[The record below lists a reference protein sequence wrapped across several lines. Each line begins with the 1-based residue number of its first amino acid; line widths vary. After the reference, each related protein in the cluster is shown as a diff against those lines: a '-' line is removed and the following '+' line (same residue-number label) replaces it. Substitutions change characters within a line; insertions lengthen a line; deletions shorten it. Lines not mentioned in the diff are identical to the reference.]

1 MWYIYCCLTAS
12 PQQNVSSDVEH
23 NFAHSSRPFRK
34 LLKESMHGVITWLTS
49 ALAASLLPSAKDPHP
64 TWLSRKPFRGTVP
77 CSAYAGSSSCR
88 APPTQPLLSFSL
100 SGMLHVRLFALCTDW
115 PESDPSLNQTGAWW
129 GREGRG
135 GLHVTPWSLRL
146 WAPWGVEM
154 RLFISVTQL
163 PAHLPAG

>member
-34 LLKESMHGVITWLTS
+34 LLKESMHGVNTWLTS

-77 CSAYAGSSSCR
+77 CSAYAGSSSCMWHLDHSDHE
-88 APPTQPLLSFSL
+88 LL
-100 SGMLHVRLFALCTDW
+100 
-115 PESDPSLNQTGAWW
+115 
-129 GREGRG
+129 EGRRCDFSSPWPNSRLTSPLASRWWLN
-135 GLHVTPWSLRL
+135 GLWINLGPSAAEWSWPSPPSRNFY
-146 WAPWGVEM
+146 M
-154 RLFISVTQL
+154 
-163 PAHLPAG
+163 